1 MLQPFRKGTVLA
13 VACASL
19 LAVGGCGGGS
29 AGDAAS
35 PLDNALGYLPKDAPL
50 VASIDTDVEGSQFDA
65 IGKIIDKFPFGDSV
79 KDAVKEIVEDQGG
92 DYKDIEPLLGNEF
105 VVGATDVNSL
115 TGSDNS
121 DFIGAVQAKD
131 EAKLEK
137 AVKADKAKK
146 DGEKNGAQLYKDDD
160 GDSFAIKDDVL
171 VVAGSKKLLESA
183 LEQREGDDRLTED
196 TFDEATEDLPKD
208 ALLRVGGDLQKLLA
222 SDPDTKEARR
232 VKWVNALRTFGVTV
246 SFENDEA
253 NVGFRLNTD
262 SGQLTEKD
270 LPIAAGS
277 GSPSVVDRAG
287 EIAAGVKDP
296 TQIIDFAEDAAQA
309 IDPGGFGD
317 YAQAKRTI
325 EEQLDL
331 DIEKDLLDQLEG
343 DLSISFAANG
353 KYGARAQ
360 VKDPE
365 AFERTLAKLGKVLPD
380 VAESAVGESVGY
392 AKPKSGG
399 DFYALSTADGD
410 SVAYGVVDGV
420 FVLANDPRMAGRLSS
435 EDTKAVSGAAG
446 SVVVNADAAQ
456 LVRQILGQVGG
467 GGLAGAL
474 VTGPLGDLTGSMS
487 AERSGITGNFKLDFE

>member
-1 MLQPFRKGTVLA
+1 M
-13 VACASL
+13 
-19 LAVGGCGGGS
+19 
-29 AGDAAS
+29 
-35 PLDNALGYLPKDAPL
+35 
-50 VASIDTDVEGSQFDA
+50 
-65 IGKIIDKFPFGDSV
+65 
-79 KDAVKEIVEDQGG
+79 
-92 DYKDIEPLLGNEF
+92 
-105 VVGATDVNSL
+105 
-115 TGSDNS
+115 
-121 DFIGAVQAKD
+121 
-131 EAKLEK
+131 
-137 AVKADKAKK
+137 
-146 DGEKNGAQLYKDDD
+146 
-160 GDSFAIKDDVL
+160 
-171 VVAGSKKLLESA
+171 
-183 LEQREGDDRLTED
+183 
-196 TFDEATEDLPKD
+196 
-208 ALLRVGGDLQKLLA
+208 
-222 SDPDTKEARR
+222 
-232 VKWVNALRTFGVTV
+232 NALRTFGVTV